1 MRGVC
6 KICGCTKDNACIHP
20 HLGPCWWV
28 DDKNEVCSYCAAFPD
43 DKLIE
48 RPNDRTE
55 KEKERLKL
63 TPYVIPGIKSMDE
76 LIADAFGVS
85 LSEIQ
90 TRNRKGPG
98 KDARFFA
105 MWYLNKETDL
115 SLTEI
120 GSRYKGRDHCTVM
133 HACKKVDGWLETD
146 KVFKEKANR
155 ALKVL
160 KNIKVK

>member
-43 DKLIE
+43 NTRIE
-48 RPNDRTE
+48 RPKDRVE

-63 TPYVIPGIKSMDE
+63 TVYVIPGMKSMDE
-76 LIADAFGVS
+76 LIADAFGVR
-85 LSEIQ
+85 LSEIH
-90 TRNRKGPG
+90 TIDRKSPG

-105 MWYLNKETDL
+105 MWYLKKNTNL
-115 SLTEI
+115 SLAEI

-133 HACKKVDGWLETD
+133 HACKKVDSWLKTD
-146 KVFKEKANR
+146 KVFISKANK
-155 ALKVL
+155 AFQKLKL
-160 KNIKVK
+160 IAVK